1 MCVELEALLLRGFRF
16 FPLSTTSKTTTTTTT
31 TTTTVSNNSRY
42 ELNNEQVN
50 KIQQNI

>member
-31 TTTTVSNNSRY
+31 TVSNNSRY